1 MSDAVNTGVV
11 EKLKAVQQAYH
22 AVLRLVVMAMAG
34 LSGLAVLAM
43 IGITTVDIVMRAC
56 GGALL
61 GSYDMVR
68 IAGALAIAFS
78 LPYTTAV
85 KGHVAVEFFF
95 QKMNRTGRV
104 IVDSLCR
111 VLVIG
116 LFVVLAWQCVKYGH
130 ILRRTGQVS
139 LTLQLPM
146 FWVAYVIGGALAITV
161 LVKIHNLLHPGR
173 EMIKP

>member
-1 MSDAVNTGVV
+1 M
-11 EKLKAVQQAYH
+11 EHLKKALSIYH
-22 AVLRLVVMAMAG
+22 SALRHVVMAMAG
-34 LSGLAVLAM
+34 LAGMAVLAM
-43 IGITTVDIVMRAC
+43 IGLTTADILIRTF
-56 GGALL
+56 GGSLK

-95 QKMNRTGRV
+95 QKLNRPGRV
-104 IVDSLCR
+104 IVDSICR

-116 LFVVLAWQCVKYGH
+116 LLGVLAWQCIVYGQV
-130 ILRRTGQVS
+130 LRRTGQVS

-146 FWVAYVIGGALAITV
+146 FWLAYVIGGALAVTV

>member
-1 MSDAVNTGVV
+1 
-11 EKLKAVQQAYH
+11 
-22 AVLRLVVMAMAG
+22 MAMAG
-34 LSGLAVLAM
+34 LSGLSVLAM
-43 IGITTVDIVMRAC
+43 IGITTTDIVLRMF
-56 GGALL
+56 GKALL
-61 GSYDMVR
+61 GSYDLVC

-95 QKMNRTGRV
+95 QKLNRPGRI
-104 IVDSLCR
+104 IVDSICR

-116 LFVVLAWQCVKYGH
+116 LFVVLAWQCIKYGH
-130 ILRRTGQVS
+130 ILRQTRQVS

-146 FWVAYVIGGALAITV
+146 FWVAYVIGGSLAITV

>member
-1 MSDAVNTGVV
+1 
-11 EKLKAVQQAYH
+11 
-22 AVLRLVVMAMAG
+22 MAMAG
-34 LSGLAVLAM
+34 LSGLSVLAM
-43 IGITTVDIVMRAC
+43 IGITTTDIVMRAF
-56 GGALL
+56 GGALM
-61 GSYDMVR
+61 GAYDMVR

-95 QKMNRTGRV
+95 QKLNRPGRV
-104 IVDSLCR
+104 IVDSICR

-130 ILRRTGQVS
+130 ILRQTGQVS

-146 FWVAYVIGGALAITV
+146 FWVAYVIGGALAVTV